1 MKLFTGA
8 IKYITVYLLA
18 GLLGSCVEDKN
29 SLCLTGVL
37 YLNVEEDATLYTK
50 AQTGVTFESLG
61 VDVFVINRD
70 KVNTYKDYL

>member
-8 IKYITVYLLA
+8 IKYITVCLLA

-50 AQTGVTFESLG
+50 AQTGVTFESASG
-61 VDVFVINRD
+61 RCVGYESGYGQYI
-70 KVNTYKDYL
+70 